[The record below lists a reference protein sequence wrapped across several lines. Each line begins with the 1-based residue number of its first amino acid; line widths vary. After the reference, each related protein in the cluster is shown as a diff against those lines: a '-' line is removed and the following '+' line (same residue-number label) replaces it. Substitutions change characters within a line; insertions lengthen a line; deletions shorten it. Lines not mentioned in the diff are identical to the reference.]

1 MPFDAYLVTPNLQF
15 SFDMHLSESLSVS
28 TIVGGGYGL
37 KNATYAELESPT
49 YGVAPDAYRYL
60 SSILAGVQYA
70 PIYAKMN
77 LNGARVVHYD
87 VYGTARGGITL
98 EQSVIPS
105 GGIAV
110 APTVSLGIGTRFFW
124 GDKYAIRVELRDDC
138 VIERRKLTASTHF
151 KQNANITVGFTMLS
165 PVKGETIMK
174 RPILQTLCVALALV
188 CQTPS
193 WAAPTTAEESASD
206 VPEVT
211 LKELTDEERT
221 ALFQGYDEA
230 IKRGQKTSA
239 ADALLPIL
247 DDPELGLEHGDAW
260 VKMGTLLVEF
270 DMEYSALLAFGN
282 AVNADPTTG
291 AQKVS
296 DAIALAKNWAT
307 SVS

>member
-1 MPFDAYLVTPNLQF
+1 MECLVSYLMEINLSSLTRFGVPMHRYLGAITLSLCALASNANAQETVDIGVIKNSERRVVQKLLYPKEGRTELGVHLGVMPFDAYLVTPNLQF

-138 VIERRKLTASTHF
+138 MIERRKLTASTHF

-165 PVKGETIMK
+165 PVKGK
-174 RPILQTLCVALALV
+174 R
-188 CQTPS
+188 
-193 WAAPTTAEESASD
+193 
-206 VPEVT
+206 
-211 LKELTDEERT
+211 
-221 ALFQGYDEA
+221 
-230 IKRGQKTSA
+230 
-239 ADALLPIL
+239 
-247 DDPELGLEHGDAW
+247 
-260 VKMGTLLVEF
+260 
-270 DMEYSALLAFGN
+270 
-282 AVNADPTTG
+282 
-291 AQKVS
+291 
-296 DAIALAKNWAT
+296 
-307 SVS
+307 